1 MMENT
6 IVNIQR
12 ETSEEAEQAQL
23 AAQIFTDRAVA
34 AIRSV
39 LKTGPSLSHCAECG
53 EDIPIE
59 RQRAVA
65 GCELC
70 IYCQS
75 ASERLRQR

>member
-1 MMENT
+1 MDNT
-6 IVNIQR
+6 ILNLQR

-23 AAQIFTDRAVA
+23 SAQIFADRAVE
-34 AIRSV
+34 AIRST
-39 LKTGPSLSHCAECG
+39 LKTGPSLSHCSECG
-53 EDIPIE
+53 EDIPVE

-75 ASERLRQR
+75 AAERLRRR